1 VSQLKIAVIGGGR
14 LGSIHARLLESVE
27 GADLFAIVDPDPAA
41 QRRHAE
47 THNVPIYA
55 DPQSLIGNVDAA
67 IIATP
72 TVLHHDVAAPLLQNK
87 IHLLIE
93 KPITT
98 TVVEA
103 TRLIQLAEANDVTL
117 QVGHVERFNPALNSV
132 LDRIDSPRYLQATRS
147 SNYTCRSTDIGVV
160 LDLMI
165 HDIDIVLSLVEG
177 EVTHVEAVG
186 NTVFGPH
193 EDTAHARL
201 QFSCGAVAT
210 LNASRVSPV
219 PERTLQIHDSQ
230 GQVYIDFGS
239 HSAVYAGVG
248 EQLKQGEVDVNQ
260 MTADE
265 KTAVQESLWSD
276 YLPKE
281 EIEVEPSNAILAE
294 QIDFARAIR
303 TGTQPRVTGLA
314 GRNALEVAHAIVEQI
329 QNYGWSSRKF
339 DEDTSSDWTRRKAG

>member
-1 VSQLKIAVIGGGR
+1 MSNLKIAVIGGGR

-27 GADLFAIVDPDPAA
+27 GVSLVAIVDPDPAA

-55 DPQSLIGNVDAA
+55 NPQSLIGIVDAA

-72 TVLHHDVAAPLLQNK
+72 TVLHHDVAVPLLQNN

-93 KPITT
+93 KPITA

-103 TRLIQLAEANDVTL
+103 TRLIQLAEANNLIL

-132 LDRIDSPRYLQATRS
+132 IDRLDSPRYLQATRS

-165 HDIDIVLSLVEG
+165 HDIDIVLSLVAG

-219 PERTLQIHDSQ
+219 PERTLQIHDRN
-230 GQVYIDFGS
+230 GQVYLDFGN
-239 HSAVYAGVG
+239 HSVVYAGVSD
-248 EQLKQGEVDVNQ
+248 QLREGQVDVNALS
-260 MTADE
+260 ADG
-265 KTAVQESLWSD
+265 KTAIQDNLWSEF
-276 YLPKE
+276 LPKE
-281 EIEVEPSNAILAE
+281 EIEVQPANAILEE
-294 QIDFARAIR
+294 QLDFVQSVRS
-303 TGTQPRVTGLA
+303 GNQPRVTGIA
-314 GRNALEVAHAIVEQI
+314 GRNALEVADAIVEQI
-329 QNYGWSSRKF
+329 QNYGWSSRRGNR
-339 DEDTSSDWTRRKAG
+339 DSSLDWTRRRAG